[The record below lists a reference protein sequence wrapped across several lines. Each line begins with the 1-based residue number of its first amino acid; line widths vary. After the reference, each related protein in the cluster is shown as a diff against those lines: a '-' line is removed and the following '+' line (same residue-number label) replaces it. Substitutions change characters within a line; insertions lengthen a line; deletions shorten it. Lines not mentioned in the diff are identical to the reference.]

1 VAEGEIERLLAE
13 HEEQRRRLRLP
24 PLSPEQREAVI
35 DGFRQRVVMPSDDGS
50 TPWTEVRVLQDRLR
64 EADDA
69 LDQAQAEAAKHQ
81 RNIRLGRSV

>member
-1 VAEGEIERLLAE
+1 
-13 HEEQRRRLRLP
+13 
-24 PLSPEQREAVI
+24 
-35 DGFRQRVVMPSDDGS
+35 MPSDDGS